1 MYVLAE
7 GPIDCDKSQSARF
20 PHVHDLLATPCA
32 NPPSAGRGRL
42 LTVGASSMNTAVPRP
57 GADELDLS
65 TRAAHVD
72 NRSVQ
77 VYQFLESRL
86 AVVLALAGAR
96 RLMRAMQLRRAVSGR
111 AAVAPPRSVMNSR
124 RLMCCP
130 QSEDCTL
137 CNVVQRCKRHT
148 SVLLVTASLNRVPQ
162 MLTVRNASEAR
173 RSYQSSAET
182 AAGNL
187 RPMFR
192 ALSVKSQRTVKKRM
206 VVFTP
211 RTQASASHVCQLYR
225 GL

>member
-1 MYVLAE
+1 MNVRLAE
-7 GPIDCDKSQSARF
+7 GRIDCDKSQSALF

-32 NPPSAGRGRL
+32 NPPSVGRGRF
-42 LTVGASSMNTAVPRP
+42 LTVGAFSMNTAVAGP

-65 TRAAHVD
+65 TRAAHVG

-96 RLMRAMQLRRAVSGR
+96 RLIRAMQLRRAVSGR

-137 CNVVQRCKRHT
+137 CN
-148 SVLLVTASLNRVPQ
+148 PG
-162 MLTVRNASEAR
+162 AR
-173 RSYQSSAET
+173 DVAFD
-182 AAGNL
+182 L
-187 RPMFR
+187 H
-192 ALSVKSQRTVKKRM
+192 
-206 VVFTP
+206 P
-211 RTQASASHVCQLYR
+211 RT
-225 GL
+225 GLGDLGAGYPYTVVAFRSRPRKPPEMAVTIRNIR